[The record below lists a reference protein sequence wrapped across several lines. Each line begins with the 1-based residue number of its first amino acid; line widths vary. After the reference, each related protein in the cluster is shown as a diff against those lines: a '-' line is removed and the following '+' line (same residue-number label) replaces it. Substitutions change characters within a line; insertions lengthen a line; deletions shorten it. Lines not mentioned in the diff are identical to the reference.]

1 MKSLYNILIALL
13 PVGLMLTSCSNND
26 EPFSVA
32 GPEDEPHILAP
43 TFPDRNNGALPV
55 IANISRDGNF
65 AMELT
70 VTPADYVDV
79 VWFLDGEEAATGKA
93 IDMPLPAG
101 SYEMKVVVTTTMG
114 KSTSRE
120 GIVNINPLDS
130 DPWATE
136 VSYERIIAPGQEAT
150 LYGRNLSG
158 VKAIKIGNS
167 QPIAVTYSAGDEGE
181 TLSYTVPANIADGSA
196 RLILID
202 EAGEEFGANKVTVS
216 SSALVTSGADRLTA
230 NSTSVLTGI
239 NLDKVSSLEIGGKT
253 ITAFTEKSALTLAF
267 MTPELEDGEYPL
279 TGKMADGN
287 AVTFYKNGKVID
299 ATAVVISS
307 QQTLWSGHHYVSWD
321 LPDDSPNKTF
331 NLIGKDVFASM
342 KPGAVMSI
350 HYSIEASAEYHQ
362 IRTTSAWWSDLPG
375 TGTVE
380 VSEAGVLEVVLTK
393 DCLDMIQQQDGFL
406 CVGHGYYVDLVTL
419 R

>member
-1 MKSLYNILIALL
+1 MKSIYKIIIALL
-13 PVGLMLTSCSNND
+13 PACFILSSCGNND

-43 TFPDRNNGALPV
+43 TFPDRNNGNLPV
-55 IANISRDGNF
+55 VANISRDGNF
-65 AMELT
+65 SMQLT

-79 VWFLDGEEAATGKA
+79 VWYLDGEEAATGKS
-93 IDMPLPAG
+93 IDMSLPAG
-101 SYEMKVVVTTTMG
+101 SYEMKVVVTTKMG

-120 GIVNINPLDS
+120 GIVNVNPLDA

-136 VSYERIIAPGQEAT
+136 VSYERIIAPGQAAK

-158 VKAIKIGNS
+158 VKAIKIGKS
-167 QPIAVTYSAGDEGE
+167 QPIAVSYSNGEEGE
-181 TLSYTVPANIADGSA
+181 AITYIVPAETADGSA
-196 RLILID
+196 RLTLID
-202 EAGEEFGANKVTVS
+202 NAGEEYGANKVTVS

-239 NLDKVSSLEIGGKT
+239 NLDKISSLEIGGKK
-253 ITAFTEKSALTLAF
+253 ITQFTGRTSMSIAFV
-267 MTPELEDGEYPL
+267 TPDLEDGEYPF
-279 TGKMADGN
+279 TGKMSDGSS
-287 AVTFYKNGKVID
+287 VTFYKNGKVID
-299 ATAVVISS
+299 ATEVVISS

-321 LPDDSPNKTF
+321 KPDDSPNKTF
-331 NLIGKDVFASM
+331 NLIGKDVFASI

-350 HYSIEASAEYHQ
+350 HYSIESAAEYHQ
-362 IRTTSAWWSDLPG
+362 IRTTSAWWNDLPG

-380 VSEAGVLEVVLTK
+380 VSEAGVLEIVLTK
-393 DCLDMIQQQDGFL
+393 ECLDLIQEQDGFL
-406 CVGHGYYVDLVTL
+406 CVGHGYFVDLVTL